1 MAQNCI
7 QSENTFGDG
16 HAVRDGIQL
25 VEEEDLLQLDVGE
38 QDVGL
43 EEHLDNPYFFHGALQ
58 QHMGVDV

>member
-25 VEEEDLLQLDVGE
+25 VEEEEDLLQLDVGD

-43 EEHLDNPYFFHGALQ
+43 EEQLDNPHFHGALQ